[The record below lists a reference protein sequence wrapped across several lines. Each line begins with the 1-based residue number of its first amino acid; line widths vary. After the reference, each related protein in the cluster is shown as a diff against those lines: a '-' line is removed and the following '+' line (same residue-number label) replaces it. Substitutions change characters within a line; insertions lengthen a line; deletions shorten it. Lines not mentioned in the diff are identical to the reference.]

1 MSDLSASAPPPTI
14 ASSGMRRR
22 IPVWWMIVPAVV
34 LLGGFLILPYVS
46 IVVMSF
52 RDESTRA
59 VYGDGFTIGHYLTI
73 VQDPFIWGIVWR
85 SIRTALIVTVV
96 TLLLGYPVAYHL
108 ARTRSK
114 WASLLYI
121 CVISPLLV
129 GLVVRT
135 FAWLIILSNGGLA
148 NNTLRWAGLID
159 RPIQFLNTPLGV
171 TIALIHVFLPFVIL
185 PLLGNLQAINPEVAM
200 AGRSLGA
207 SRART
212 FFKVTL
218 PLSMPG
224 IQAGSILVFVLSISA
239 YVTPAMLGGT
249 QGRTM
254 AVLVVQYLVD
264 NFRWPAGAALAIF
277 MAVITLSIIVLYMRL
292 TARAMRR
299 LP

>member
-1 MSDLSASAPPPTI
+1 MSSVAAQIPRAI
-14 ASSGMRRR
+14 SGPKHRA
-22 IPVWWMIVPAVV
+22 PVWWMILPALV
-34 LLGGFLILPYVS
+34 LLVGFLILPYVS
-46 IVVMSF
+46 IVIMSF
-52 RDESTRA
+52 REASTRA
-59 VYGDGFTIGHYLTI
+59 VYGEGFTVAHYRDI
-73 VQDPFIWGIVWR
+73 VTDPFIWGIVWR
-85 SIRTALIVTVV
+85 TIRMALIVTVA

-108 ARTRSK
+108 ARTRSRMS
-114 WASLLYI
+114 SLLYI

-135 FAWLIILSNGGLA
+135 FAWMIILSNNGIANGALTGL
-148 NNTLRWAGLID
+148 GLVD
-159 RPIQFLNTPLGV
+159 RPVQLLNTQLGV

-185 PLLGNLQAINPEVAM
+185 PLLGNLQAINPEVAL
-200 AGRSLGA
+200 ASRSLGA
-207 SRART
+207 SRMRT

-277 MAVITLSIIVLYMRL
+277 MALTTLAIVVVYLAL

>member
-1 MSDLSASAPPPTI
+1 MSAAASPAPNAVTAAP
-14 ASSGMRRR
+14 RRM
-22 IPVWWMIVPAVV
+22 PVWWMILPALT
-34 LLGGFLILPYVS
+34 LLTGFLLLPYAS

-52 RDESTRA
+52 REASTSA
-59 VYGDGFTIGHYLTI
+59 VYGPGLTLGHYTEI
-73 VQDPFIWGIVWR
+73 VTDSFVWGIVWR
-85 SIRTALIVTVV
+85 TLRTGLIVTVV

-108 ARTRSK
+108 ARSRSR
-114 WASLLYI
+114 WTSLLYI

-135 FAWLIILSNGGLA
+135 FAWLIILSNSGLA
-148 NNTLRWAGLID
+148 NTALKWAGLIG
-159 RPIQFLNTPLGV
+159 RPIIFLNSSLGV
-171 TIALIHVFLPFVIL
+171 TIALVHVFLPFVIL

-200 AGRSLGA
+200 AARSLGA

-224 IQAGSILVFVLSISA
+224 IQAGAILVFVLSISA
-239 YVTPAMLGGT
+239 YVTPAMLGGS

-277 MAVITLSIIVLYMRL
+277 MAAITVSIIALYLRL

>member
-1 MSDLSASAPPPTI
+1 MTGAPSPAI
-14 ASSGMRRR
+14 ASRGGAQR
-22 IPVWWMIVPAVV
+22 PVWWLILPALV
-34 LLGGFLILPYVS
+34 LLVCFLVLPYVS

-52 RDESTRA
+52 REASTRA
-59 VYGDGFTIGHYLTI
+59 VYGDGFTLEHYTTVI
-73 VQDPFIWGIVWR
+73 ADPFIWGIVWR
-85 SIRTALIVTVV
+85 TLRTGLIVTVV

-108 ARTRSK
+108 ARTRSR
-114 WASLLYI
+114 WASVLYI
-121 CVISPLLV
+121 FVISPLLV

-135 FAWLIILSNGGLA
+135 FAWLIILSNGGVA
-148 NNTLRWAGLID
+148 NNALKWAGLID
-159 RPIQFLNTPLGV
+159 RPIQLLNTPLGV
-171 TIALIHVFLPFVIL
+171 TIGLIHVFLPFVIL

-207 SRART
+207 SRLQT
-212 FFKVTL
+212 FLRVTL

-239 YVTPAMLGGT
+239 YVTPAMLGGS

-264 NFRWPAGAALAIF
+264 SFRWPAGAALAIF
-277 MAVITLSIIVLYMRL
+277 MAAITLSVIAVYLRL

>member
-1 MSDLSASAPPPTI
+1 MSLASDPPR
-14 ASSGMRRR
+14 ALRRA
-22 IPVWWMIVPAVV
+22 PVWWMILPALA
-34 LLGGFLILPYVS
+34 LLVGFLILPYIS
-46 IVVMSF
+46 IMVMSF
-52 RDESTRA
+52 REASTNA
-59 VYGDGFTIGHYLTI
+59 VYGDGFTVAHYTDVI
-73 VQDPFIWGIVWR
+73 TDPFIWRIVWR
-85 SIRTALIVTVV
+85 TVRTALIVTVI

-108 ARTRSK
+108 ARTRSRI
-114 WASLLYI
+114 ASLLYI

-135 FAWLIILSNGGLA
+135 FAWMIILSNNGIA
-148 NNTLRWAGLID
+148 NSWMQALHLID
-159 RPIQFLNTPLGV
+159 RPIQLLNTPLGV

-185 PLLGNLQAINPEVAM
+185 PLLGNLQAINPEVAL

-207 SRART
+207 SRMRT

-277 MAVITLSIIVLYMRL
+277 MAVITLSIVVVYLRL

>member
-1 MSDLSASAPPPTI
+1 MSGG
-14 ASSGMRRR
+14 ASSAIAARGGAQRPM
-22 IPVWWMIVPAVV
+22 WWLILPALV
-34 LLGGFLILPYVS
+34 LLVCFLVLPYVS

-52 RDESTRA
+52 REASTRA
-59 VYGDGFTIGHYLTI
+59 VYGDGFTLEHYTSVI
-73 VQDPFIWGIVWR
+73 ADPFIWGIVWR
-85 SIRTALIVTVV
+85 TLRTGLIVTVV

-108 ARTRSK
+108 ARTRSR
-114 WASLLYI
+114 WASVLYI
-121 CVISPLLV
+121 FVISPLLV

-135 FAWLIILSNGGLA
+135 FAWLIILSNGGVA
-148 NNTLRWAGLID
+148 NNALKWAGLID
-159 RPIQFLNTPLGV
+159 RPIQLLNTPVGV
-171 TIALIHVFLPFVIL
+171 TIGLIHVFLPFVIL

-207 SRART
+207 SRMKT
-212 FFKVTL
+212 FFRVTL

-239 YVTPAMLGGT
+239 YVTPAMLGGS

-264 NFRWPAGAALAIF
+264 SFRWPAGAALAIF
-277 MAVITLSIIVLYMRL
+277 MAAITLSVIAVYLRL

>member
-1 MSDLSASAPPPTI
+1 MSALAAPVRMAVAAP
-14 ASSGMRRR
+14 RRR
-22 IPVWWMIVPAVV
+22 LPVWWMILPALI
-34 LLGGFLILPYVS
+34 LLGCFLLLPYAS
-46 IVVMSF
+46 ILVMSF
-52 RDESTRA
+52 REASTNA
-59 VYGDGFTIGHYLTI
+59 VYGPGLTLGHYGEIVTDGF
-73 VQDPFIWGIVWR
+73 VWGIVWR
-85 SIRTALIVTVV
+85 TLRTGLIVTVA

-108 ARTRSK
+108 ASSRSRL
-114 WASLLYI
+114 ASLLYI

-135 FAWLIILSNGGLA
+135 FAWLIILSNSGLA
-148 NNTLRWAGLID
+148 NTALKWAGLIG
-159 RPIQFLNTPLGV
+159 RPIIFLNSSLGV

-200 AGRSLGA
+200 AARSLGA

-224 IQAGSILVFVLSISA
+224 IQAGAILVFVLSISA
-239 YVTPAMLGGT
+239 YVTPAMLGGS

-277 MAVITLSIIVLYMRL
+277 MAAITVSIIFVYLKL